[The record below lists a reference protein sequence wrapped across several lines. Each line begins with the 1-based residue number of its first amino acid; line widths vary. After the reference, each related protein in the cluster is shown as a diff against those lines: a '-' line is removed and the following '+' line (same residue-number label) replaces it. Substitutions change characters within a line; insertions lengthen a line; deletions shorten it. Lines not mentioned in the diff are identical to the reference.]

1 MSLLSACCLA
11 STYGTGRVSFLLDWS
26 ARRSLCAALPWSQGR
41 KLVFFLLT
49 LQKRRRRELFI
60 LRRRP
65 CGWRKKSSCIWS
77 EWFSIPST
85 LLRFISGFSQIQFIL
100 SAYAVAI

>member
-26 ARRSLCAALPWSQGR
+26 ARRSLCAALTWSQGR

-49 LQKRRRRELFI
+49 LQRRRRRELFI

-77 EWFSIPST
+77 EGSPSLLLFSVSSQVFH
-85 LLRFISGFSQIQFIL
+85 RFNSYCQRML
-100 SAYAVAI
+100 